1 MAHNI
6 AKNAVERTSAAL
18 LDKVFPDLGK
28 VAGGVALVGRDT
40 VVAVDSGDVS
50 KEFGGAGMEGME
62 MGYDASRGVVAMGH
76 SPRPLPRPLP
86 GLCKNPG

>member
-28 VAGGVALVGRDT
+28 VAGGAARELREAAALAANAYFCRWSVMERTRFISGR
-40 VVAVDSGDVS
+40 
-50 KEFGGAGMEGME
+50 
-62 MGYDASRGVVAMGH
+62 
-76 SPRPLPRPLP
+76 PRKRKPPDMTAFLP
-86 GLCKNPG
+86 GFSA